1 MNDSLINRRNDDNP
15 QNSCSV
21 YKNYIRHPLR
31 VNDEYIALRNSAV
44 ILNGVCSYDILLTI
58 SFE

>member
-1 MNDSLINRRNDDNP
+1 MNDSLINRRNDDNS

-21 YKNYIRHPLR
+21 YKNYIRHPFK
-31 VNDEYIALRNSAV
+31 VNDEYIALRNAAV